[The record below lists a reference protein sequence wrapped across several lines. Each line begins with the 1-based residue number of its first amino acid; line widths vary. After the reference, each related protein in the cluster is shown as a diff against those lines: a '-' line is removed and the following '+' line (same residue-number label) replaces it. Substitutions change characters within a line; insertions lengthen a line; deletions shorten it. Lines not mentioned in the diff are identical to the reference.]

1 MPRDNN
7 TPSILETNVLFLLVA
22 LLLITLGARAQQK
35 EIYTG
40 LLVTEYL
47 IILLPVLAY
56 LGLNDYPIRNALR
69 LNKISLKQILLTIF
83 IVIFSYPV
91 AVFFNFIGLT
101 LLSKFSSIRANP
113 IPIPSNPK
121 EYLIGFL
128 IIALTPGICEEIMFR
143 GFIMSSYGRFGK
155 KKAIIYSAIL
165 FGVFHFNIEN
175 LLGPIYLGLLFGIIA
190 HKTDSIYPTIVGHTA
205 NNTIALT
212 IGYIAT
218 TRAEQV
224 GELGGDNI
232 ILPGAAEMVIAFL
245 VLGLLSLVFGFISFK
260 LIKLMPSKEESG
272 VLEINTFIQGESL
285 VEDLHHKKG
294 MSMMEVFPIL
304 LVMVIFII
312 RNYIFLTM

>member
-1 MPRDNN
+1 MPRENN
-7 TPSILETNVLFLLVA
+7 TPSILETNILFLLIA
-22 LLLITLGARAQQK
+22 LLLITLGARAQYK

-47 IILLPVLAY
+47 IILLPILAY
-56 LGLNDYPIRNALR
+56 LRHNDYSIKDALR
-69 LNKISLKQILLTIF
+69 LNKTNLKQVLLTIF

-91 AVFFNFIGLT
+91 AVFFNFIGLA
-101 LLSKFSSIRANP
+101 LLSKFSPIRANP
-113 IPIPSNPK
+113 IPIPSNPR

-143 GFIMSSYGRFGK
+143 GFIMSSYSRFGK

-165 FGVFHFNIEN
+165 FGIFHFNVQN

-190 HKTDSIYPTIVGHTA
+190 YKTDSIYPTIIGHTV

-212 IGYIAT
+212 IGYFA

-224 GELGGDNI
+224 MELAGEPM
-232 ILPGAAEMVIAFL
+232 ILPEVDEMIMAFFG
-245 VLGLLSLVFGFISFK
+245 LGLLALIFGFISFK
-260 LIKLMPSKEESG
+260 LIKLMPSKGESR

-285 VEDLHHKKG
+285 IEDLHYKEG
-294 MSMMEVFPIL
+294 MSIIEAFPIF
-304 LVMVIFII
+304 LVMIIFII
-312 RNYIFLTM
+312 WNYIF